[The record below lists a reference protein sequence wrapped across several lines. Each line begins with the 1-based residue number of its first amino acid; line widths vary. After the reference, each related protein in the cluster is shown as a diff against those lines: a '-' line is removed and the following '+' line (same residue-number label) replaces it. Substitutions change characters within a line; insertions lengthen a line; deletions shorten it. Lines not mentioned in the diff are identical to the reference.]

1 MEAEICLAELFLPPF
16 YGSAMGRAG
25 RGPSKELDTRSGNGR
40 DVIGKVAP
48 GCQIADL
55 WGPTVTASAASQS
68 HVRWSHGMGRASTPS
83 LAAFSYQKF

>member
-48 GCQIADL
+48 GCQI
-55 WGPTVTASAASQS
+55 S
-68 HVRWSHGMGRASTPS
+68 
-83 LAAFSYQKF
+83 